1 MRVGIDITNVFFRG
15 ALAMLSPDG
24 TIAYVMVGTAGLF
37 VYAVLLFS
45 IVMLSA
51 GQISALPETVL
62 SWIGAQLERRAGSS
76 AAVAAAGI
84 VVPSPPGRIP
94 GGNAAR
100 TAGALT
106 SGTRAGSKTT
116 GNTMLS
122 MIRGRNKG

>member
-24 TIAYVMVGTAGLF
+24 TIAYAMVGTAGLF
-37 VYAVLLFS
+37 VYAVILFS

-62 SWIGAQLERRAGSS
+62 SWIGAQIERRAGSS
-76 AAVAAAGI
+76 TATAAAGI
-84 VVPSPPGRIP
+84 VMPSSPNQIP

-106 SGTRAGSKTT
+106 SGTRAGSSAA
-116 GNTMLS
+116 GRTMLS
-122 MIRGRNKG
+122 MIRGRAKG